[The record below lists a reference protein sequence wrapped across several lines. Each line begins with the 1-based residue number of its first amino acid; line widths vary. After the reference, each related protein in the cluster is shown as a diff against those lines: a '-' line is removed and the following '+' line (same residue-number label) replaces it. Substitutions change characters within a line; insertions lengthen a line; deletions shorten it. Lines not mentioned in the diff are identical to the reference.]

1 MDASHKMSGW
11 VGGGRKQLKN
21 IMPKIIHTVGYNW
34 PKKPLIWR
42 ENVIRNQPERHKWLC
57 TPIPQTRPAKTF
69 WDGKCLTPEGR
80 LGNEVNGYEGLPS
93 ISHHETTA
101 LKVETSAKTS
111 LQVADF
117 LALES
122 WLDMPGRPPK
132 LVSSYFLAKTP
143 LCSLAFSPLKIWAGL
158 A

>member
-1 MDASHKMSGW
+1 ME
-11 VGGGRKQLKN
+11 
-21 IMPKIIHTVGYNW
+21 TY
-34 PKKPLIWR
+34 
-42 ENVIRNQPERHKWLC
+42 
-57 TPIPQTRPAKTF
+57 
-69 WDGKCLTPEGR
+69 
-80 LGNEVNGYEGLPS
+80 YEGLPS

-132 LVSSYFLAKTP
+132 LVSSYFLAQTP
-143 LCSLAFSPLKIWAGL
+143 LCSLAFFPLKNLGRPSLL
-158 A
+158 ATLRLLSYLLTIRKR